1 MFSHASTR
9 QNPAN
14 RPLIQQAVVTLW
26 LTAVAVSIA
35 APALAQEPRI
45 STLSP
50 KQQEA
55 LAFRCVHQQLPAP
68 TPEADQ
74 LFLYARYLQNTI
86 WSSATQRSIIRCGC
100 STALPPPMVTSRPI
114 SICKMG

>member
-14 RPLIQQAVVTLW
+14 RPLIQQAAVTLW
-26 LTAVAVSIA
+26 LTALAVSIA

-55 LAFRCVHQQLPAP
+55 LAFRCIHQQLPAP
-68 TPEADQ
+68 TPDADQ
-74 LFLYARYLQNTI
+74 LFLYARHLQRTI
-86 WSSATQRSIIRCGC
+86 CCGASPTSRGKC
-100 STALPPPMVTSRPI
+100 SGSTASPPPMATSRPI
-114 SICKMG
+114 SICRMG